1 MLDIEKDWNPKIEQL
16 RKLIKS
22 PKNFESAITLALE
35 IHAIPHTK
43 VVSSSSTATFGDDLL
58 NGLADKDYSV
68 MPTKK
73 DETIA
78 WHLWHITRIE
88 DLTGNLLIAEQGQIF
103 NDDWMQKMNVAIKD
117 TGNIMKDNEIIDF
130 SQRINKSELINYR
143 NRVGSQTRQTLKSL
157 TPDDLR
163 RKPNSEY
170 LERLISEGGL
180 LEKKGSLWLKDFWGQ
195 KTVSGLILLP
205 LTRHQMMHLSDS
217 IRIKEY
223 IKSSAE

>member
-1 MLDIEKDWNPKIEQL
+1 MLEIEKDWNPKIEQL

-22 PKNFESAITLALE
+22 PKNFESAIALALE

-43 VVSSSSTATFGDDLL
+43 VVSSSNTSTFGDDLL
-58 NGLADKDYSV
+58 EGLLDEDYSV

-88 DLTGNLLIAEQGQIF
+88 DLTGNLLISEQEQVF
-103 NDDWMQKMNVAIKD
+103 NEKWMQKMNVAIKD
-117 TGNIMKDNEIIDF
+117 TGNIMNDKEIIEF
-130 SQRINKSELINYR
+130 SRRINKSELINYR

-157 TPDDLR
+157 TPVDLR
-163 RKPNSEY
+163 RKPKPEY
-170 LERLISEGGL
+170 LNRLITEGGL
-180 LEKKGSLWLKDFWGQ
+180 LEKKGSLWLKDFWGK

-205 LTRHQMMHLSDS
+205 LTVHQMMHLSDS
-217 IRIKEY
+217 IRIKEF
-223 IKSSAE
+223 IKSSTE